1 MIRVPGILAGLKER
15 SQSAYAMP
23 APKPV
28 PSATGHARPARDRFE
43 LEQGCCGR
51 EYKWTRTTEEDDGRD
66 DTRAEADTAG
76 ENSQLATHSRCA
88 FTGVT
93 TSHSEQLLTTSQ

>member
-28 PSATGHARPARDRFE
+28 PSATGHARPARDTFE
-43 LEQGCCGR
+43 LE
-51 EYKWTRTTEEDDGRD
+51 RD
-66 DTRAEADTAG
+66 VCRKE
-76 ENSQLATHSRCA
+76 CM
-88 FTGVT
+88 
-93 TSHSEQLLTTSQ
+93 

>member
-28 PSATGHARPARDRFE
+28 PSATGHARPARERVE
-43 LEQGCCGR
+43 LEPGCWQER
-51 EYKWTRTTEEDDGRD
+51 VHVNTYDGR
-66 DTRAEADTAG
+66 G
-76 ENSQLATHSRCA
+76 
-88 FTGVT
+88 
-93 TSHSEQLLTTSQ
+93 